1 MSKRNYR
8 DLIKGRDPV
17 LPEDGI
23 FRHLTA
29 MERASLLHGVTVM
42 KFLRHDIM
50 IRQFMPA
57 DHIIYVTGG
66 LVKTFRR
73 GRSGR
78 IVCISLAG
86 PGQFVALPC
95 ALGPGEYRFSA
106 SAVESTDALM
116 IRTGSITKIINENGS
131 FSREITT
138 SLSNEMI
145 EVSEKLV
152 SLSVKQLPGR
162 VADLIRYFSEEV
174 FRSDDFTVPLTR
186 QELAELIGTTKESL
200 IRTLNEFRNDKLIE
214 MEGRR
219 IKIIAP
225 DLIDILCELG

>member
-1 MSKRNYR
+1 MPKRNYR
-8 DLIKGRDPV
+8 ELIKGRDPV
-17 LPEDGI
+17 IPEDGI
-23 FRHLTA
+23 FRHLSA
-29 MERASLLHGVTVM
+29 GERASLLHEVTVIN
-42 KFLRHDIM
+42 FLRHDNM

-57 DHIIYVTGG
+57 DHIIYIIKG
-66 LVKTFRR
+66 LVKIFRK

-78 IVCISLAG
+78 IVCITLSG

-106 SAVESTDALM
+106 SAVEPTDALM
-116 IRTGSITKIINENGS
+116 IRSGAIAKLIYENGD
-131 FSREITT
+131 FSREI
-138 SLSNEMI
+138 LSQLGSDMI

-152 SLSVKQLPGR
+152 ALSVKQLPGR
-162 VADLIRYFSEEV
+162 VADLIRYFSEDL
-174 FRSDDFTVPLTR
+174 FQSDDFTVPLTR
-186 QELAELIGTTKESL
+186 QEMAELIGTTKESL

-214 MEGRR
+214 LEGRR

>member
-1 MSKRNYR
+1 
-8 DLIKGRDPV
+8 
-17 LPEDGI
+17 
-23 FRHLTA
+23 
-29 MERASLLHGVTVM
+29 
-42 KFLRHDIM
+42 
-50 IRQFMPA
+50 MPS
-57 DHIIYVTGG
+57 DHIIYVTKG
-66 LVKTFRR
+66 LVKIFRT

-78 IVCISLAG
+78 IVCITLVG
-86 PGQFVALPC
+86 PGHFVALPC

-116 IRTGSITKIINENGS
+116 IRSGAIAKLINENGN
-131 FSREITT
+131 FSREISTR
-138 SLSNEMI
+138 LSSDLI

-162 VADLIRYFSEEV
+162 VADLIRYFSEDV
-174 FRSDDFTVPLTR
+174 FQSDDFTVPLTR